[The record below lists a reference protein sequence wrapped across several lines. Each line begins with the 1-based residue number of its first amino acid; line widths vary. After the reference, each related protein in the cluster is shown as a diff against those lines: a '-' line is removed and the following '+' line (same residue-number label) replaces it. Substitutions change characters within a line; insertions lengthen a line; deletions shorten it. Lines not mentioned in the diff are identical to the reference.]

1 MPSSPSST
9 RVSRAD
15 RLQRIAVKQE
25 RDRRACRA
33 DVARFTERH
42 ATIEEPDGTV
52 VPFGLWDF
60 QREPL
65 TALQAG
71 ESIIVL
77 KARRLGL
84 SWVVLVFALWRAI
97 FQQGIRVLILCKT
110 EGDASESLD
119 RIRRMLERLSNDP
132 GSSHILHGLQRPAK
146 ERDAVTKLDVGAST
160 IRALVG
166 TPAAARSETAGLVI
180 ADEFAFQRDDARIWP
195 ALLPTVEGGG
205 QLAVVSTGNGP
216 ASVNKF
222 AEQWSKANSGETD
235 LTAMFF
241 PWTARPDRTP
251 EWKAST
257 LAKLGADEFGVEY
270 PETPDEALASVK
282 ANYVFSSSA
291 VDAAVALGREL
302 DALRADGR
310 MPPPAGGMMAAGVD
324 WGDFRS
330 HAVPIWELER
340 GGIYVPP
347 GEVSTT
353 QQDVEDITMRILES
367 VGQYDHW
374 FGEERYDA
382 SFKQSNRTFAR
393 TVEALLG
400 PHNPVRRVGRPNTVP
415 VAFGNYKSLTVAY
428 LRFLL
433 RRTLAG
439 ETTRVL
445 AISPANELLIEQM
458 RALQQ
463 KEDGMIIK
471 GNDDAVDSLIAGS
484 QPLAKRHRALVEDVQ
499 G

>member
-1 MPSSPSST
+1 MAAT
-9 RVSRAD
+9 AD
-15 RLQRIAVKQE
+15 PWLLAADLLDPPPEPTSGDLAECK
-25 RDRRACRA
+25 A
-33 DVARFTERH
+33 DVTVFIERH
-42 ATIEEPDGTV
+42 ASIEDPDGTV
-52 VPFGLWDF
+52 VPFTLWPF
-60 QREPL
+60 QHEPL
-65 TALQAG
+65 QALQAG
-71 ESIIVL
+71 DSIIVL

-84 SWVVLVFALWRAI
+84 SWVVLAFALWRAI
-97 FQQGIRVLILCKT
+97 FQQGIRILILCKNEDDAT
-110 EGDASESLD
+110 ELLD
-119 RIRRMLERLSNDP
+119 RIRRMKQRISENPDSA
-132 GSSHILHGLQRPAK
+132 HILAGLRQPPK
-146 ERDAVTKLDVGAST
+146 LRDAVKTLDVGSST

-195 ALLPTVEGGG
+195 GLLPTIEGGG
-205 QLAVVSTGNGP
+205 QAAIISTGNGP
-216 ASVNKF
+216 ANVNKF
-222 AEQWSKANSGETD
+222 AEQWSKANSGDTD

-241 PWTARPDRTP
+241 PWMARPDRTP
-251 EWKAST
+251 AWRDAQI
-257 LAKLGADEFGVEY
+257 AKLGPDEFGVEY
-270 PETPDEALASVK
+270 PETPDDALASVH
-282 ANYVFSSSA
+282 ARYVFSSA
-291 VDAAVALGREL
+291 AIDAAVELGRRL
-302 DALRADGR
+302 DQERLDGTL
-310 MPPPAGGMMAAGVD
+310 PAPIDNRMAAGVD

-353 QQDVEDITMRILES
+353 QQDVEDITMRILDS
-367 VGQYDHW
+367 LGQYDHW

-393 TVEALLG
+393 TAEAVLG
-400 PHNPVRRVGRPNTVP
+400 PHNPMRRIGRPNTVP
-415 VAFGNYKSLTVAY
+415 VAFGTYKSLTVAY

-445 AISPANELLIEQM
+445 AISPANTIVIEQM
-458 RALQQ
+458 RTLEQ

-471 GNDDAVDSLIAGS
+471 GNDDAVDSLIAGT
-484 QPLAKRHRALVEDVQ
+484 QPVAKRHRALVEDI